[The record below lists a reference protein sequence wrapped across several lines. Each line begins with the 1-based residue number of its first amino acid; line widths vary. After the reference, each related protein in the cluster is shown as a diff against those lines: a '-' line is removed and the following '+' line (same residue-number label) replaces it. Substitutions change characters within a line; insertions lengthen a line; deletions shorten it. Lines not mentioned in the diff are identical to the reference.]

1 MKRVTLKNIII
12 NQEKH
17 IALVFNQDKVVH
29 ALVKGLKGVKW
40 SEDEQLYT
48 LPKSKTNLNR
58 IFKALKGVAWVDL
71 KYFYPNRPV
80 HSGNDNLNL
89 DCYRRR
95 EVKDGYRVIPESFLR
110 KLEVKRYAWNTA
122 KTYISAFEV
131 FMNFYADKDLLDV
144 NSQDINQYLQV
155 IAQAGR
161 SDTYI
166 NQAIN
171 SIKFYYEIVEGMP
184 HTFYHIDRP
193 RPSKRLPQVLSKV
206 DVRAILSHVSNKKH
220 YCILSLL
227 YSAGLRRQE
236 LIDLRITD
244 IDSHRMMIFVRGA
257 KGRKDRYTLLS
268 QRLLTSLRLYFKEY
282 RPKVYLF
289 EGPEGN
295 QYSASSIAKILH
307 RAARNAGIPKRV
319 TPHMLR
325 HSFATHLLEDG
336 VDLRYIQTL
345 LGHNSSKTT
354 EIYTHVAKHKL
365 QGIQSPLDVD

>member
-1 MKRVTLKNIII
+1 
-12 NQEKH
+12 
-17 IALVFNQDKVVH
+17 
-29 ALVKGLKGVKW
+29 
-40 SEDEQLYT
+40 
-48 LPKSKTNLNR
+48 
-58 IFKALKGVAWVDL
+58 
-71 KYFYPNRPV
+71 
-80 HSGNDNLNL
+80 
-89 DCYRRR
+89 
-95 EVKDGYRVIPESFLR
+95 VIPESFLR

-122 KTYISAFEV
+122 KTYISAFEA
-131 FMNFYADKDLLDV
+131 FINYYPDKELLDI
-144 NSQDINQYLQV
+144 NSQDITKYLQV
-155 IAQAGR
+155 IAKMGR

-171 SIKFYYEIVEGMP
+171 SIKFYYEVVEGMP

-193 RPSKRLPQVLSKV
+193 RPAKRLPQVLSKE
-206 DVRAILSHVSNKKH
+206 DVKAILSQVSNRKH

-244 IDSHRMMIFVRGA
+244 IDSNRMMILVRGA

-268 QRLLTSLRLYFKEY
+268 QRLLVCLRIYFKEY

-295 QYSASSIAKILH
+295 QYSPSSIAKILH
-307 RAARNAGIPKRV
+307 RAARNAGLLKRV

-365 QGIQSPLDVD
+365 LGIQSPLDVD